1 MPSPELSGLAAFRL
15 LARIQARVSLRAFQ
29 SRQSVFMWIVLTV
42 LFTYS
47 AFVLVVLGGYFD
59 RFSELVD
66 PGAMPMAVVN
76 QYALAAFVSLFFI
89 RFLFQK
95 TPRMRVVPFL
105 HLPIS
110 RGSLTTFF
118 QLSSLGSIHNVYPLL
133 FFVPFWNRF
142 VRPEAS
148 LGGSLWW
155 MAAIL
160 LLIVASHFANLFLR
174 SSLRQRAGMFYGLMT
189 LFIGTAFVDEL
200 MGAGLQRTLS
210 EFLFADILRGG
221 VQGMVLL
228 GAFTLLC
235 IVLST
240 RELMAGLRPEPSV
253 GTTGNGKRLGLEIPD
268 SWGLT
273 GQLVRLELLLMWRN
287 RRPRHYLIISL
298 LFSTMYLLLMMVPGG
313 LSGSVAMGAMLGLF
327 ASGGFIL
334 NYGQL
339 MFSWDSRHYPALLS
353 RNIPLRS
360 LVKAKLI
367 VLQASCLVL
376 FVVSMPI
383 FVVFRPEYFPLHV
396 AFLFYNAGI
405 TSVLI
410 MDLAAR
416 NTVGIDIGRS
426 GGFFNYEGFSAKHW
440 IWFIPTA
447 LPPLLFMMVMGDNQ
461 TLALIILA
469 SAGFVS
475 ILATDLWTRYFGRAL
490 RIRKHAMLDGFRNS
504 AT

>member
-1 MPSPELSGLAAFRL
+1 
-15 LARIQARVSLRAFQ
+15 
-29 SRQSVFMWIVLTV
+29 
-42 LFTYS
+42 
-47 AFVLVVLGGYFD
+47 
-59 RFSELVD
+59 
-66 PGAMPMAVVN
+66 
-76 QYALAAFVSLFFI
+76 
-89 RFLFQK
+89 
-95 TPRMRVVPFL
+95 
-105 HLPIS
+105 
-110 RGSLTTFF
+110 
-118 QLSSLGSIHNVYPLL
+118 
-133 FFVPFWNRF
+133 
-142 VRPEAS
+142 
-148 LGGSLWW
+148 
-155 MAAIL
+155 
-160 LLIVASHFANLFLR
+160 
-174 SSLRQRAGMFYGLMT
+174 
-189 LFIGTAFVDEL
+189 
-200 MGAGLQRTLS
+200 
-210 EFLFADILRGG
+210 
-221 VQGMVLL
+221 
-228 GAFTLLC
+228 
-235 IVLST
+235 
-240 RELMAGLRPEPSV
+240 
-253 GTTGNGKRLGLEIPD
+253 
-268 SWGLT
+268 
-273 GQLVRLELLLMWRN
+273 MWRN

-298 LFSTMYLLLMMVPGG
+298 LFSTMYLLLMMIPGG

-339 MFSWDSRHYPALLS
+339 MFSWDSRHYPALLT
-353 RNIPLRS
+353 RNIPYRS

-416 NTVGIDIGRS
+416 NKVGVDIGRS

-447 LPPLLFMMVMGDNQ
+447 LPPLLFMMVMREDQ

-490 RIRKHAMLDGFRNS
+490 RVRKHAMLEGFRNTS
-504 AT
+504 T